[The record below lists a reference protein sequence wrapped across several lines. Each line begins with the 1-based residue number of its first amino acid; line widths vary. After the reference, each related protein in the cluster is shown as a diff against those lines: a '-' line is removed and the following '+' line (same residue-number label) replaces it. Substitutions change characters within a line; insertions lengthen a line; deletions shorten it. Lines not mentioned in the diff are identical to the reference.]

1 MGRAPWGALR
11 PLASSGFSL
20 AFWSLLPTLLGLG
33 SSLGCLE
40 GEFPFC
46 SFGWN
51 GEFSQLLPSF
61 HLCGNAPICH
71 SSHPLLGTPGGNL
84 GGLEVFEKQAQMNQ
98 RSLLEQL

>member
-40 GEFPFC
+40 GEFTFC
-46 SFGWN
+46 SFGSSPS
-51 GEFSQLLPSF
+51 FCLPSTCVEM
-61 HLCGNAPICH
+61 LPSATVPI
-71 SSHPLLGTPGGNL
+71 P
-84 GGLEVFEKQAQMNQ
+84 F
-98 RSLLEQL
+98 